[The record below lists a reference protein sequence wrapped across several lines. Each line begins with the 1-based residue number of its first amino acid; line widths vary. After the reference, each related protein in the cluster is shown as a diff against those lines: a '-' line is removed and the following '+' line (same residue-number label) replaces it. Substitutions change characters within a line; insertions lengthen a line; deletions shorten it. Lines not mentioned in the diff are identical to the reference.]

1 MLFMVFIL
9 IVLHLILS
17 IYGIADMFR
26 KVSQNQASP
35 YYWIV
40 VIACLPVLGAAL
52 YFKMK
57 PWTSIDPIIL

>member
-1 MLFMVFIL
+1 
-9 IVLHLILS
+9 
-17 IYGIADMFR
+17 MFR